1 MKNYILLLVTG
12 FVLTCSSC
20 KKMLDVEPKQSISA
34 EGALSSITG
43 IQGLLTNV
51 YSNLQASGNFGRDI
65 IIKSEVLS
73 DNCRIT
79 VSNSNRFVGEYNNT
93 LRTHFVEYSSFYPII
108 NKCNL
113 ILDNVDQ
120 TSDGTAAQKAM
131 IKGQALFLRAL
142 LYFTLVNEY
151 GYNPKHTPGNFDLGV
166 PIMLKGVSSV
176 TEVTYP
182 SRSKVSEVY
191 IQIEKDLDGAIA
203 ILTNPNGLTA
213 KTIIGK
219 AAAQALRSRVALYN
233 EEWQSAINNAT
244 EAINANVGTFVATAT
259 VAGYSSIFNQK
270 NSPESIFEINFDISE
285 SLGSASLQSIYQ
297 RLGNSSTSSSGYG
310 DVVPSNSLLNA
321 YEKGDIRKTAML
333 VPVTKSGE
341 SIFWVQKY
349 PGSGGSYGLDN
360 VRMIRVSEMYLTRA
374 EAYSQLG
381 QDGKAQDDVNKIRV
395 RAGLAPTTATGAALL
410 NVILNE
416 RRIEL
421 AYEGDRWF
429 DLVRRGAN
437 IVKDNGTLLFATDV
451 RILSYIPQGQLD
463 INPNLLQNPGY

>member
-12 FVLTCSSC
+12 VVLTCSSC
-20 KKMLDVEPKQSISA
+20 KKMLDTEPKQSISV
-34 EGALSSITG
+34 EGALSTITG

-79 VSNSNRFVGEYNNT
+79 LTNSNRFVGDYNNT
-93 LRTHFVEYSSFYPII
+93 LRTHFVEYNTFYPII

-113 ILDNVDQ
+113 ILDNVDL
-120 TSDGTAAQKAM
+120 TSDGTPAQKAM
-131 IKGQALFLRAL
+131 IKGQALFIRAL

-151 GYNPKHTPGNFDLGV
+151 GYNPKHNPGTFDLAV

-182 SRSKVSEVY
+182 SRNKVSEVY
-191 IQIEKDLDGAIA
+191 TQIEKDLDEAIT
-203 ILTNPNGLTA
+203 ILTNPAGLTA

-233 EEWQSAINNAT
+233 EEWQTAINNTT
-244 EAINANVGTFVATAT
+244 EAINANVGTFVSTAT

-270 NSPESIFEINFDISE
+270 NSPESIFELNFDVSE
-285 SLGSASLQSIYQ
+285 SLGSNSLQSIYQ

-321 YEKGDIRKTAML
+321 YEAGDLRKTAVL

-341 SIFWVQKY
+341 SVFWVQKY
-349 PGSGGSYGLDN
+349 PGSGGAYGLDN
-360 VRMIRVSEMYLTRA
+360 IRMIRVSEMYLTRA
-374 EAYSQLG
+374 EAYSRLG

-395 RAGLAPTTATGAALL
+395 RAGLLPTTATGPALL

-451 RILSYIPQGQLD
+451 RILSFIPQGQLD
-463 INPNLLQNPGY
+463 INQNLIQNPGY